1 MKTQIKNAL
10 SICAALLAT
19 NTAHAAPNDVGDKP
33 YRGWSSWSLEAT
45 KYPGYNGQDWLTSQH
60 VQEQSDAMART
71 LQAHG
76 YNYINID
83 SGWRGGW
90 DEFGRPTAH
99 KQRFP
104 DGMAAIADY
113 VHARNQKIGIYYVP
127 GIDDDL
133 LQKNPPIKGTN
144 LHIRDIVFVPQRI
157 ANAWGGGHAIDFS
170 KPGAQEYIQSIADL
184 FAEWKIDFLK
194 FDGVTPGS
202 EHYDLKID
210 ARPNVVAWSRALE
223 KTARPIW
230 LTLSWKIDMR
240 YNNFWRGHSHALRTD
255 QDVESYDDKLTHWE
269 QISRR
274 FNAAR
279 AYNHLAGKNRGWND
293 LDSLLVG
300 NGEMSGLSDEER
312 RSAMTIWT
320 ISCSPLYAGDDL
332 TKLDALGVQLLTND
346 EVLAVQQR
354 GNVAALVNAADAPQ
368 EQVWAAKNADGS
380 TTVALF
386 NLDDRETRTVKA
398 WWKDVDLFGKVKV
411 SDLWA
416 QREIGESEDK
426 FEARLA
432 PHACRLL
439 LMTPVKK

>member
-1 MKTQIKNAL
+1 MKTHLQNAL
-10 SICAALLAT
+10 PICAALLAT
-19 NTAHAAPNDVGDKP
+19 NMAHAAPNDVGDKP
-33 YRGWSSWSLEAT
+33 YLGWSSWSLEAT
-45 KYPGYNGQDWLTSQH
+45 KYPGYNGQDWLTEQH
-60 VQEQSDAMART
+60 IKEQSDAMART

-76 YNYINID
+76 YNTINID

-90 DEFGRPTAH
+90 DEFGRPAPDTR
-99 KQRFP
+99 KFP
-104 DGMAAIADY
+104 DGISGLAAY
-113 VHARNQKIGIYYVP
+113 VHARNQKFGIYYVP

-133 LQKNPPIKGTN
+133 LQKNPPIKGTKF
-144 LHIRDIVFVPQRI
+144 HIRDIVFVPQRI
-157 ANAWGGGHAIDFS
+157 ANGWGGGHAIDFS
-170 KPGAQEYIQSIADL
+170 KPGAQAYIQSIADL
-184 FAEWKIDFLK
+184 FAAWKIDFLK

-210 ARPNVVAWSRALE
+210 ARPDVAAWSRAL
-223 KTARPIW
+223 KQAGRPIW

-240 YNNFWRGHSHALRTD
+240 YNSFWRQHANALRTD
-255 QDVESYDDKLTHWE
+255 QDVESYDDKLTHWP

-279 AYNHLAGKNRGWND
+279 AYNHLAGTGKGWND

-300 NGEMSGLSDEER
+300 NGEMSGLSDDER

-320 ISCSPLYAGDDL
+320 ISCSPLYSGDDL

-346 EVLAVQQR
+346 EVIAVQQR

-368 EQVWAAKNADGS
+368 EQVWMAKNADGS

-386 NLDDRETRTVKA
+386 NLDDRETRNVTA
-398 WWKDVDLFGKVKV
+398 WWKDVDLYGAV
-411 SDLWA
+411 SVRDLWA
-416 QREIGESEDK
+416 QRDIGEAEGK

-439 LMTPVKK
+439 LMTPTKK